1 MLFDARKTIR
11 EKLQAGHD
19 PQPAKLAD
27 AIATECP
34 EEYLRLAL
42 SQALPYLVRDEIRKV
57 RHAALGR
64 RGTQDG
70 RPSRGEEAWKAVAS
84 ADPAD
89 PAEQPSEGARARGGT
104 MAFSIFQVPVSLGP
118 GHWKYLGDC
127 TREEI
132 LEAGQHLEQRA
143 TENQARADGYKALAE
158 EMESAGA
165 DQVRDLD
172 GEKVRELVKPE
183 EQPTFASFAT
193 P

>member
-1 MLFDARKTIR
+1 MLFDVRKAIR
-11 EKLQAGHD
+11 EKLQEGHD

-27 AIATECP
+27 TLAEECP

-42 SQALPYLVRDEIRKV
+42 SQAMPYLVRDEIRKV

-70 RPSRGEEAWKAVAS
+70 EPSRGEETWREVAE
-84 ADPAD
+84 ADPDD

-104 MAFSIFQVPVSLGP
+104 LAFSIFQVPVSLGV

-132 LEAGQHLEQRA
+132 LNAAQHLQRRA
-143 TENQARADGYKALAE
+143 AENQTRADGYTALAE
-158 EMESAGA
+158 EMESVGA
-165 DQVRDLD
+165 EQVRDLD
-172 GEKVRELVKPE
+172 GGRVRELVKPE
-183 EQPTFASFAT
+183 EEPVTA
-193 P
+193 